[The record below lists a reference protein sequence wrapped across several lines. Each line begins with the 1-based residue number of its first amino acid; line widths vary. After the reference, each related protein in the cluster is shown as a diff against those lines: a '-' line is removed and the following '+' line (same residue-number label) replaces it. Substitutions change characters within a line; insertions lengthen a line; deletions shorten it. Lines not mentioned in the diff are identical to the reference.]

1 MLYRIILILCL
12 FLFANC
18 NNYPINIKNDKKL
31 EFKKNFI
38 NKGFT
43 LVYDDNL
50 YKEKIISEKID
61 NRSLV
66 IFQKNLPKGTTVRIT
81 NIINKKS
88 IIATVG
94 NKSIYPIFN
103 NSVITKRIFEEIEI
117 DANEPY
123 VEIFEILKSN
133 SFIAKKAK
141 TFNEE
146 KNVADKAPIDNVS
159 VSDLSGNKIN
169 KKRILNNYKF
179 DYIIKI
185 ADFYFKD
192 TALEMSKNIKERIN
206 LKKINTRKISSTSYR
221 VFLGPYDNLKSLQ
234 KAFNSISMLEFENIE
249 ILKYEK

>member
-1 MLYRIILILCL
+1 MVLCKDTSLRVLINPVLL
-12 FLFANC
+12 E
-18 NNYPINIKNDKKL
+18 NN
-31 EFKKNFI
+31 
-38 NKGFT
+38 
-43 LVYDDNL
+43 
-50 YKEKIISEKID
+50 
-61 NRSLV
+61 
-66 IFQKNLPKGTTVRIT
+66 
-81 NIINKKS
+81 
-88 IIATVG
+88 
-94 NKSIYPIFN
+94 
-103 NSVITKRIFEEIEI
+103 
-117 DANEPY
+117 
-123 VEIFEILKSN
+123 
-133 SFIAKKAK
+133 KAK
-141 TFNEE
+141 GLAIDNEE

>member
-1 MLYRIILILCL
+1 MHYRIILILCL

-18 NNYPINIKNDKKL
+18 INYPINVKNDKKL
-31 EFKKNFI
+31 EFKKNFV

-50 YKEKIISEKID
+50 YKDKIISKKID
-61 NRSLV
+61 NRGLV
-66 IFQKNLPKGTTVRIT
+66 ILQKNLPKGTTVRIT

-117 DANEPY
+117 DPNEPY
-123 VEIFEILKSN
+123 VEIFEILNSN

-141 TFNEE
+141 TFEE
-146 KNVADKAPIDNVS
+146 ERNVADKAPIDNVS
-159 VSDLSGNKIN
+159 VSDLSGNNID
-169 KKRILNNYKF
+169 KKQVLGKYKF

-185 ADFYFKD
+185 ADFYYRD
-192 TALEMSKNIKERIN
+192 TAHEMSKNIKEKTD
-206 LKKINTRKISSTSYR
+206 LKKINTRMISSTSYR
-221 VFLGPYDNLKSLQ
+221 VFLGPYNNLKSLQ
-234 KAFNSISMLEFENIE
+234 KAFNSISILEFENIE